1 MSITAADV
9 NKLRQQTG
17 AGLMD
22 CKKALTETNGD
33 FEAAIDFLR
42 KKGAK
47 IAANRAEREANEG
60 VVIAITNNDGTYG
73 VILNLCSETD
83 FVAKNEDFVALGK
96 ELAQLALDT
105 KAADLA
111 TLLATPFKGSTVS
124 DVLTET
130 IAKIGEK
137 IEVKRFET
145 MSGAGVVPYIHMG
158 YRMGVLVELNQA
170 LNDTNT
176 VVGKDVAMQIAAMN
190 PVALNAEGVSEE
202 MKDRERAIA
211 KEKAVAA
218 GKPENILDKIAE
230 GAVNAMLKENT
241 LLSMAFV
248 KDGSKTVDQYVKSV
262 DKGLNVLSYKRVA
275 LS

>member
-1 MSITAADV
+1 
-9 NKLRQQTG
+9 
-17 AGLMD
+17 
-22 CKKALTETNGD
+22 
-33 FEAAIDFLR
+33 
-42 KKGAK
+42 
-47 IAANRAEREANEG
+47 
-60 VVIAITNNDGTYG
+60 
-73 VILNLCSETD
+73 
-83 FVAKNEDFVALGK
+83 
-96 ELAQLALDT
+96 
-105 KAADLA
+105 
-111 TLLATPFKGSTVS
+111 
-124 DVLTET
+124 
-130 IAKIGEK
+130 
-137 IEVKRFET
+137 
-145 MSGAGVVPYIHMG
+145 
-158 YRMGVLVELNQA
+158 
-170 LNDTNT
+170 
-176 VVGKDVAMQIAAMN
+176 MQIAAMN